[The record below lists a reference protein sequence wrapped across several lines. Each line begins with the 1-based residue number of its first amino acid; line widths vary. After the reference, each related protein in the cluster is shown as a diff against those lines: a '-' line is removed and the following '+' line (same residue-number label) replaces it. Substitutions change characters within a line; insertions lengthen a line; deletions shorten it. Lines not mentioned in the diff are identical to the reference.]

1 MYFVLCFAV
10 LLSVKTKVSFGC
22 GGVTHTIIAERAKY
36 SFQEGSQYRKLL
48 DIHQDAFYAGAPYPD
63 SFYDDI
69 CFRGSYHDVSE
80 DTHWGEFLNTTIN
93 YINKQP
99 KPWDVATEKLFVF
112 MMAFMSH
119 QVADITWHSMYIE
132 QGFLHTMGYMNFHGS
147 YPKAHPVGDF
157 GGDVWN
163 VYGMLSKDDNIYP
176 GKHWYVPVD
185 DLYHIYQDFYGKT
198 RIDKN
203 TIELCSSQMLLAGV
217 AELLLGAEAFLTIAN
232 DSNFLIDNE
241 MEYFE
246 GGLTDMASLTTRKWN
261 DAITM
266 IENGTQACSVPHST
280 VFINCT
286 KGADRRPHRLP
297 KLRKPYYQKPKLFG
311 LTLDDLLITPYLRGV
326 KVQMTEKLKLRL
338 IEKQKKRMYL
348 QSKYSKEAEPMHR
361 SQPNFTIDFRSSRS
375 YSQLGW
381 SVVSKDLD
389 DDGNEDLVIGSP
401 GHSTSNE
408 PQRGRVYILYSGD
421 AGLQVSGSSFVDL
434 DNFTSLNKNTSV
446 LKGNPGE
453 YSRFGYAVAALDVNL
468 DGNVDVAISASSLS
482 YKGLLDYNGAVYVYF
497 GSGGQRSWKV
507 KPDLVIT
514 CQLQFC
520 NLGASLTSVDIN
532 NDGKNDLLIGSPFAS
547 VKNLTQNGMV
557 TALLSS
563 KSLISGMVIPAEKL
577 TENWILFGN
586 QSYSWYGHRL
596 SVKNNM
602 LMVSQPYFRKCTS
615 CDKYLPTDIQSVGKL
630 DVFSFITSLSTTPS
644 LTFTGQSRFDMIGY
658 SSDLG
663 DPFGNGSSIFAI
675 GAPGMNV
682 KGRVYS
688 STESFTQG
696 GGVFLISSNMQE
708 VAQFTGD
715 RMFSRFG
722 SVVKFSDINGDG
734 IDDLLISAPIRN
746 DNPDILINSRI
757 NGKVYVFYGGRGFPK
772 NSATA
777 DCGNVSP
784 CPEKVANQTLGY
796 GLDLKT
802 DFGRT
807 ITVLRTKQQVQ
818 VIISAPRNGD
828 NFKSKVSQSGN
839 VYVYNTR

>member
-1 MYFVLCFAV
+1 M
-10 LLSVKTKVSFGC
+10 SKVS
-22 GGVTHTIIAERAKY
+22 ISAERAKY
-36 SFQEGSQYRKLL
+36 SFREGSKYRKLL
-48 DIHQDAFYAGAPYPD
+48 DIHQDAFYGGAPYPD

-69 CFRGSYHDVSE
+69 CHKGAYHDVSE
-80 DTHWGEFLNTTIN
+80 DTHWGEFLNATIN
-93 YINKQP
+93 YINKQS
-99 KPWDVATEKLFVF
+99 KPWDIATEKLFVF

-163 VYGMLSKDDNIYP
+163 AYSMLTKDDSLFP
-176 GKHWYVPVD
+176 EKPWYVPVD

-203 TIELCSSQMLLAGV
+203 TIEICSSLQLLAGV

-266 IENGTQACSVPHST
+266 IENGTRACSVPHST

-286 KGADRRPHRLP
+286 KGVDSPEGRLP
-297 KLRKPYYQKPKLFG
+297 KLEKRYYQKPKLFG
-311 LTLDDLLITPYLRGV
+311 LTLDDLIITPFLRGV
-326 KVQMTEKLKLRL
+326 KVQLTENLKLKL
-338 IEKQKKRMYL
+338 IEKQKKRMYF
-348 QSKYSKEAEPMHR
+348 QSKYSKEAEPAYR

-381 SVVSKDLD
+381 SMISKDLD

-408 PQRGRVYILYSGD
+408 PQRGRVYILYSGN
-421 AGLQVSGSSFVDL
+421 AGLQVNGSSFVDL
-434 DNFTSLNKNTSV
+434 DNFTSLNASV
-446 LKGNPGE
+446 LEGNPGE
-453 YSRFGYAVAALDVNL
+453 YSRFGYALAALDLNQ
-468 DGNVDVAISASSLS
+468 DGNVDMAISASSSS
-482 YKGLLDYNGAVYVYF
+482 YKGLLDYNGVVYVYF

-520 NLGASLTSVDIN
+520 NLGSSMTSIDIN
-532 NDGKNDLLIGSPFAS
+532 NDGKDDLLIGSPFAS

-557 TALLSS
+557 TVLLSS
-563 KSLISGMVIPAEKL
+563 KSLISGMVISAEKL
-577 TENWILFGN
+577 TKNWILFGN

-602 LMVSQPYFRKCTS
+602 LMVSQPYFRKCIS
-615 CDKYLPTDIQSVGKL
+615 CEKYLPTDIQSVGKL
-630 DVFSFITSLSTTPS
+630 NVFSFKESLSTTPS
-644 LTFTGQSRFDMIGY
+644 LTFTGQRRSEMTGY
-658 SSDLG
+658 SSDIG

-675 GAPGMNV
+675 GVPGMDV
-682 KGRVYS
+682 KGKVYS
-688 STESFTQG
+688 SMENLIQG
-696 GGVFLISSNMQE
+696 GGVFLISSYMQD
-708 VAQFTGD
+708 VAHFTGD

-722 SVVKFSDINGDG
+722 SVVKFSDVNGDG

-746 DNPDILINSRI
+746 DNPNILINSRI
-757 NGKVYVFYGGRGFPK
+757 NGKVYIFYGGRNFPK
-772 NSATA
+772 NSATVTP

-807 ITVLRTKQQVQ
+807 ITVLRSKQQVQ
-818 VIISAPRNGD
+818 VIVSAPRNGD
-828 NFKSKVSQSGN
+828 NIKLKVKKTGN
-839 VYVYNTR
+839 VYVYNTK